1 MSLDVTSTTWM
12 ESWVN
17 VPRLD
22 VEEVAVTCRKIS
34 VFIFIYHVL
43 PRQIAALWLG
53 CVLRYLEVKIK
64 DFHTDV
70 VVAEKVLKVKVIRDF
85 VPWHLEQPFAAAKQT
100 NLRYLSLKVT
110 FQYSRLVIKRIKF
123 LVYDSQEKSS
133 ICCGGCDQTCLVN
146 IVLNF
151 EVERAISAKASEI
164 ATRCAAGT
172 CRL

>member
-1 MSLDVTSTTWM
+1 M

-85 VPWHLEQPFAAAKQT
+85 VPWHLEQHFAADKQT
-100 NLRYLSLKVT
+100 NLSN
-110 FQYSRLVIKRIKF
+110 I
-123 LVYDSQEKSS
+123 S
-133 ICCGGCDQTCLVN
+133 ICK
-146 IVLNF
+146 VL
-151 EVERAISAKASEI
+151 
-164 ATRCAAGT
+164 G
-172 CRL
+172 L